1 MMETQGRTI
10 LVPAGVAES
19 TRNSTASNPEEEKE
33 VVFNPSSIL
42 SSLLTRDRDAG
53 TSESRAY
60 GAADQ
65 DLQDQDDELRA
76 LGISVVDQLSLERD
90 VEAAV
95 DQAVAKHSR
104 KQRFQILKKEIKDVK
119 TDIKQ
124 AENKLLSLRERL
136 AGMRQ
141 RVVDPRQVISVE
153 KEISNKSN
161 QLKTLRAREKS
172 LQQKLIS
179 AEANEEELDD
189 LDLEDGEIPEDED
202 NENDGSRKEP
212 RMSELEREKLIREGK
227 MTPFGTVMSQNSSK
241 TVSVLRPAHT
251 PMEKRMAAEALKKK
265 AASGGPSKADMI
277 KSGEMTPFGT
287 VVKSKPKDVG
297 PSKTSSSKPS
307 GGMSDF
313 EKYLKDQID
322 RQKQHS
328 ETSKGTKRKK
338 NKGDPNYGFAKK
350 RKKKPKEFIGEYYRD
365 DEEESEENDSS
376 TSLSAIKKQ
385 AQEKFEAGIKK
396 KEKSSKK
403 DPLKMKILHP
413 KKKRNEKNL
422 GSVTS
427 EREVDLLKET
437 PQKILS
443 EKVAF
448 NEGES
453 DDPYHGDGSGSEY
466 RPTDSEGEACSD
478 EYVDSCGDDEIPES
492 SKRKSIRIDK
502 KEKKQRK
509 RKDDEWSDDNEFDD
523 APRRQGRKTAK
534 ERDDGNIEDYI
545 QRIEAWKEE
554 RLRRKQAKILQGGDL
569 DSEEEEEEGYEEF
582 DGGYRIPLG
591 VWNKLFKYQR
601 TCVKWLWE
609 LHNQGCGGILGDEM
623 GLGKTI
629 QIISFLIGLSY
640 SRLSCRRQSWK
651 GLGPVLIVCPATVL
665 HQWVKE
671 FHKWWPPFRVA
682 VLHESGCFAG
692 KRGALIHNINQHDG
706 ILVTSYTGVLA
717 QLEILLQYNWHYI
730 ILDEGHKIRNPE
742 AQITVAMKRFCTP
755 HRLILSGSPIQ
766 NSLKE
771 LWSLF
776 DFIFPGKLG
785 TLPVF
790 LQQFAV
796 PITQGGYANAS
807 KLEVQTAFK
816 CASMLRDTIN
826 PYLLRRMKCD
836 VRSHLKLPDKN
847 EQVLFCDLT
856 EAQRQV
862 YRSYIDGD
870 QVKCILGGRMKV
882 FVGLIAL
889 RKICNH
895 PDLQTG
901 GPRNYD
907 DQFVSGLQPELQY
920 GWWGRSGKMHVLQ
933 SILKLWAKQGHR
945 VLLFTQS
952 RQMMCILEKFLMD
965 EHHTYLK
972 MDGTTAVASRQVMI
986 DKYNSDPSYFVFLL
1000 TTRVGGLGVN
1010 LTGADRVIIFDP
1022 DWNPSTDSQARERS
1036 WRIGQTRHVT
1046 IYRLLTAGTI
1056 EEKIYH
1062 RQIFKQFLTNRVL
1075 KDPKQQRFFKTND
1088 LYELFSLNEG
1098 IKEKTESSAIFAG
1111 TGSEIKVNTQDK
1123 NDGDKSD
1130 DDDEETSKKGER
1142 RGNKLPPPPPP
1153 LPPTPSKRESK
1164 PSHSRKNSQKEPKDQ
1179 KRVEDNSKSNPKM
1192 PTKEKDKPVDD
1203 KVERMREL
1211 AKLLSKKIGQ
1221 KTSIKEEKKDVIKS
1235 IENNQGVVSGSEN
1248 VNESQ
1253 NCSKKESDRD
1263 SQVIT
1268 TEATTIKQEPEAI
1281 IEEVETKEEVESVT
1295 GEKEDSNI
1303 KEEDP
1308 HSDNIKKEIDPKDIR
1323 KRDSDDGVSSES
1335 REGSQGSS
1343 GNGDYFAKKR
1353 KDRKRE
1359 SHSDST
1365 DADRKHDSKD
1375 HERHRRKHKKE
1386 KKDKHKS
1393 RDKSKKKGKKFEGER
1408 IDFLVKKRVYQ
1419 KTEEEEQAERE
1430 SAKSQDQYV
1439 LEKLFKKSGVHTAL
1453 SHDAIMSNGD
1463 PDYLLVES
1471 EAERVAKE
1479 ALKAVRAS
1487 RARCF
1492 RPQLPAGPSEQ
1503 QSKSKPRFGTKKSS
1517 IFSST
1522 DSETKPPKE
1531 EKKKEKKP
1539 HVFDGGMDEEDEEDE
1554 TDAKTGITGTPMS
1567 ITPSKKGKGFGQ
1579 GKSSSLS
1586 SSQLLQRMRQRN
1598 RGMGMESEGEDSDG
1612 YDPDYPSTAP
1622 VEEEVTDP
1630 EVKENIDL
1638 LADIRNFVAF
1648 QARVDGKAST
1658 QEILDRFQERL
1669 PAEQTPFFKALLTE
1683 ICDFQREAGGEG
1695 LWILKGEFR

>member
-19 TRNSTASNPEEEKE
+19 TRNSISNNPEEEKE
-33 VVFNPSSIL
+33 VVFNASSIL
-42 SSLLTRDRDAG
+42 SSLLTKDRDTG
-53 TSESRAY
+53 TSESRTY

-202 NENDGSRKEP
+202 DENDGSRKEP
-212 RMSELEREKLIREGK
+212 KMSELEREKLIREGK

-251 PMEKRMAAEALKKK
+251 PMEKRMAAEALKRKG
-265 AASGGPSKADMI
+265 ASGGPSKADMI

-297 PSKTSSSKPS
+297 PSKISSNKPS

-365 DEEESEENDSS
+365 DEEESDENDS

-385 AQEKFEAGIKK
+385 AQEKFETGIKK

-403 DPLKMKILHP
+403 DPLKMKVLHP

-427 EREVDLLKET
+427 EREADLLKET
-437 PQKILS
+437 PQRILS
-443 EKVAF
+443 EKIEF
-448 NEGES
+448 KGGES

-466 RPTDSEGEACSD
+466 RPSDSDGEVYSD

-554 RLRRKQAKILQGGDL
+554 RLRKKQAKILQGGDL

-742 AQITVAMKRFCTP
+742 AQITVAMKRFSTP

-836 VRSHLKLPDKN
+836 VRNHLKLPDKN

-965 EHHTYLK
+965 EHHSYLK

-986 DKYNSDPSYFVFLL
+986 DKYNNDPSYFVFLL

-1123 NDGDKSD
+1123 NDEGKSD
-1130 DDDEETSKKGER
+1130 DDNEETSKKGER
-1142 RGNKLPPPPPP
+1142 RTNKLPPPH
-1153 LPPTPSKRESK
+1153 LPQTPSKRESK
-1164 PSHSRKNSQKEPKDQ
+1164 ASHTSKNSQKKEPKDQ
-1179 KRVEDNSKSNPKM
+1179 KKVEDNSKSNHKTPS
-1192 PTKEKDKPVDD
+1192 KEKAEPVDN

-1235 IENNQGVVSGSEN
+1235 LENNQGIITGSESGS
-1248 VNESQ
+1248 ESQ
-1253 NCSKKESDRD
+1253 NCSKMGPETE
-1263 SQVIT
+1263 SQVIS
-1268 TEATTIKQEPEAI
+1268 TEVTTIKQEPDDLSEI
-1281 IEEVETKEEVESVT
+1281 GTKEEVESVT

-1303 KEEDP
+1303 KIEDLY
-1308 HSDNIKKEIDPKDIR
+1308 SDSIKKE
-1323 KRDSDDGVSSES
+1323 SDDGITSES
-1335 REGSQGSS
+1335 REGSLESS
-1343 GNGDYFAKKR
+1343 CNSEYFAKKR

-1375 HERHRRKHKKE
+1375 HERHRKKHKKE
-1386 KKDKHKS
+1386 KKKDKHKS

-1517 IFSST
+1517 IFSSST
-1522 DSETKPPKE
+1522 DSEAKPPKE
-1531 EKKKEKKP
+1531 EKKKKEKKP

-1554 TDAKTGITGTPMS
+1554 ADAKTGTTGLPTS
-1567 ITPSKKGKGFGQ
+1567 ISPSKKGKGFGQ
-1579 GKSSSLS
+1579 GKSSTLS

-1598 RGMGMESEGEDSDG
+1598 RGMAMESEGEDSDG

-1622 VEEEVTDP
+1622 MEEEVTDP

-1658 QEILDRFQERL
+1658 QEILDRFKERL